1 MVRRV
6 VVTGLGAITPLGQ
19 SKDQLW
25 TALCNGKSGIDK
37 ITYFDT
43 TDHEV
48 LIAGEVNDF
57 EPGKWFDKKLERRL
71 DRFTQFALAASILAV
86 EDSGIDFDKTDRNKA
101 GTIIGTGIG
110 GILEIEAQHKV
121 LLQKGPSRVSP
132 FMIPKLMANA
142 APGYIAIKFGIRAAN
157 FSVITACAS
166 GAHAIAEAV
175 QVIQKGDADVM
186 IAGGTEAT
194 ISSLCVSAFNN
205 MKALSRRNDSPRSAS
220 RPFDRDRDG
229 FVISEGAGVI
239 VLEELE
245 TAKKRNA
252 HIYAEM
258 LGFGMS
264 DDAYHIA
271 APHPNGEGAYIAMK
285 NALKESKLD
294 PGQISYI
301 NAHATSTPMG
311 DEVEVDTIKRVFD
324 GNVKN
329 LLVSSTKSMLGHS
342 LGAAG
347 GIETLVCALVVDKSI
362 IPPTTNY
369 ETPDPNCNGID
380 FVPNE
385 AREKKTQNV
394 MSNSFGF
401 GGHNVSLVLGKL
413 R

>member
-1 MVRRV
+1 MGRRV

-19 SKDQLW
+19 NKDRLW
-25 TALCNGKSGIDK
+25 TSLCDGKSGISK
-37 ITYFDT
+37 ITAFDT
-43 TDHEV
+43 TGHEV
-48 LIAGEVNDF
+48 LIAGEIKDF
-57 EPGKWFDKKLERRL
+57 DPAKWFDKKQERRL

-86 EDSGIDFDKTDRNKA
+86 EDSGIDFDKIDRNKA

-142 APGYIAIKFGIRAAN
+142 APGHIAIKFGIHAAN

-166 GAHAIAEAV
+166 GAHAIVEAV
-175 QVIQKGDADVM
+175 RVIQQGEADVM

-194 ISSLCVSAFNN
+194 ISPLCVSAFNN
-205 MKALSRRNDSPRSAS
+205 MKALSRRNDSPQSAS
-220 RPFDRDRDG
+220 KPFDRDRDG
-229 FVISEGAGVI
+229 FVISEGAGI
-239 VLEELE
+239 IILEELE
-245 TAKKRNA
+245 AAKKRDA
-252 HIYAEM
+252 HIYAEI

-285 NALKESKLD
+285 NAIKESRLNLE
-294 PGQISYI
+294 QISYI
-301 NAHATSTPMG
+301 NAHATSTPIG
-311 DEVEVDTIKRVFD
+311 DEIEVETIKRVFD
-324 GNVKN
+324 GNVKG
-329 LLVSSTKSMLGHS
+329 LSISSTKSMLGHS

-347 GIETLVCALVVDKSI
+347 GIETLICALVVDKDI
-362 IPPTTNY
+362 IPPTINY

-385 AREKKTQNV
+385 AREKKIKNV

-413 R
+413 H

>member
-25 TALCNGKSGIDK
+25 TSLCNGKSGIGK
-37 ITYFDT
+37 ITAFDT

-48 LIAGEVNDF
+48 LIAGEVKDF

-86 EDSGIDFDKTDRNKA
+86 EDSGIDFDKTDRNRA

-110 GILEIEAQHKV
+110 GILEIETQHNI

-142 APGYIAIKFGIRAAN
+142 APGHIAIKFGIRAAN

-166 GAHAIAEAV
+166 GAHAIAEAAK
-175 QVIQKGDADVM
+175 VIQKGEADIM

-194 ISSLCVSAFNN
+194 ISPLCVSAFNN
-205 MKALSRRNDSPRSAS
+205 MKALSKNDNPHSAS
-220 RPFDRDRDG
+220 RPFDQNRDG
-229 FVISEGAGVI
+229 FVISEGAGI
-239 VLEELE
+239 IILEDLE

-252 HIYAEM
+252 HIYAEL
-258 LGFGMS
+258 LGFAMS

-285 NALKESKLD
+285 NALKESRLN
-294 PGQISYI
+294 PEQIPYI

-311 DEVEVDTIKRVFD
+311 DEVEVDTIKRVFA
-324 GNVKN
+324 NNIKN

-347 GIETLVCALVVDKSI
+347 GIETLVCALVIDESI
-362 IPPTTNY
+362 IPPTINY

-385 AREKKTQNV
+385 AREKKIQNA

>member
-19 SKDQLW
+19 SKNQLW
-25 TALCNGKSGIDK
+25 TSLCNGKSGIDK
-37 ITYFDT
+37 ITAFDT
-43 TDHEV
+43 TDHGV
-48 LIAGEVNDF
+48 LIAGEVKDF

-86 EDSGIDFDKTDRNKA
+86 EDSGIDFDKTDRNRA

-110 GILEIEAQHKV
+110 GILEIEAQHNI

-142 APGYIAIKFGIRAAN
+142 APGHIAIKFGIRAAN

-166 GAHAIAEAV
+166 GAHAIAEAA
-175 QVIQKGDADVM
+175 QVIQKGEADVM

-194 ISSLCVSAFNN
+194 ISPLCVSAFNN
-205 MKALSRRNDSPRSAS
+205 MKALSRNANPHSAS
-220 RPFDRDRDG
+220 RPFDRNRDG
-229 FVISEGAGVI
+229 FVISEGAGI
-239 VLEELE
+239 IILEELE
-245 TAKKRNA
+245 TAKKRKA
-252 HIYAEM
+252 HIYAEL
-258 LGFGMS
+258 LGFAMS

-285 NALKESKLD
+285 NALKVSRLN

-311 DEVEVDTIKRVFD
+311 DEVEVDTIKRVFAGD
-324 GNVKN
+324 AKN

-347 GIETLVCALVVDKSI
+347 GIETLVCALVIDESI
-362 IPPTTNY
+362 IPPTINY

-385 AREKKTQNV
+385 AREKKIQNV

-401 GGHNVSLVLGKL
+401 GGHNVSLVLGGL